1 MYLKYLIAGG
11 ILLVILF
18 VLYLTFRKQINI
30 LIVAFSGKKRVQ
42 RRILKECKLND
53 FLTMSDIYF
62 PIEGGKIRYI
72 DTLIFGNKY
81 IYIVKIIKEIG
92 DVNIV
97 VDDLKWRIIY
107 GKGKK
112 QLTNIDNPLIENRH
126 RIERILDVVP
136 GIERKDMKSIAA
148 FTSTCNFNPMNNENN
163 EFIVHETE
171 IVKAIIEIEKN
182 SPDDIF
188 SPSDVERY
196 ANAFYEYAIEAEKRT
211 KKNEKSRKI

>member
-11 ILLVILF
+11 SILVILF
-18 VLYLTFRKQINI
+18 ILYLCFRKQIKV
-30 LIVAFSGKKRVQ
+30 LVVAFSGKKRVQ
-42 RRILKECKLND
+42 RRILNECKIND

-62 PIEGGKIRYI
+62 PIENGMIRYI

-92 DVNIV
+92 DVDVV

-112 QLTNIDNPLIENRH
+112 QLTNIDNPLIENRR
-126 RIERILDVVP
+126 RIDRILDVVP

-148 FTSTCNFNPMNNENN
+148 FTSTCTFNPVNNNDN
-163 EFIVHETE
+163 EFVVHENE
-171 IVKAIIEIEKN
+171 IVKAIIEIEKH

-196 ANAFYEYAIEAEKRT
+196 ANAFYDYAMEAEK
-211 KKNEKSRKI
+211 KVKNK